1 MTSAM
6 RTTGDRL
13 PARSWAPTVGVGLH
27 DLPLLRGQRALLEQH
42 AIGDRDLADVVH
54 RGGVHELLGLGLGH
68 PDVEGELGAH
78 AAHPR
83 DVDAGGVVAR
93 LGRVGEAADELELAL
108 AQVGGALAHLDLQA

>member
-1 MTSAM
+1 M
-6 RTTGDRL
+6 RTDRRAAAGQQL
-13 PARSWAPTVGVGLH
+13 GADGGVGLH

-68 PDVEGELGAH
+68 PDVAGELGAH

-93 LGRVGEAADELELAL
+93 LGRVGEAPDELELAL